1 MRFAL
6 LLACAAGIVAA
17 QPPKADLQHRLGLV
31 ATRAI
36 ADFRSA
42 DSIAA
47 SLAESGMT
55 LHPDIATLRARLE
68 AALDQADAAI
78 GRDDLAAANEALDI
92 AQALLDKF
100 AARLGG

>member
-1 MRFAL
+1 
-6 LLACAAGIVAA
+6 
-17 QPPKADLQHRLGLV
+17 
-31 ATRAI
+31 
-36 ADFRSA
+36 
-42 DSIAA
+42 
-47 SLAESGMT
+47 MT